1 MGAGAN
7 GIGFDADLE
16 SWLAANTFV
25 ARRSMI
31 LRLTS
36 ALILLLASGA
46 FAQQPPLYLRL
57 DGEIVAN
64 LSLERVAIAFD
75 GETSRSPNGLRTYW
89 TVLPDFMQESPWST
103 VVYIAD
109 VGQEGAALG
118 LSIDRHA
125 NVVPV
130 VRWINDEL
138 LYLQV
143 WWGRI
148 AASDLVLDV
157 VTGEFIYR
165 KLVYFPPDLPT
176 PDNAVSTPPFQLAL
190 EHVAGALP
198 PAWQA
203 VRLLSSPE
211 ARQIEVTTLPPM
223 VTECYLE
230 PSDAE
235 LVIAHD
241 WLERFLHEQ
250 QENAPPRP
258 TDTVCRNC
266 PSYRLSW
273 QLDGNE
279 GHFEFSEARP
289 YRYPALDVLF
299 PLLERLLERM
309 VEEGECAA

>member
-1 MGAGAN
+1 M
-7 GIGFDADLE
+7 
-16 SWLAANTFV
+16 S
-25 ARRSMI
+25 
-31 LRLTS
+31 LRLAGTL
-36 ALILLLASGA
+36 LILIASGA
-46 FAQQPPLYLRL
+46 FAQSRPLYLPL
-57 DGEIVAN
+57 EDEIVAN
-64 LSLERVAIAFD
+64 LSLDRMAISFD
-75 GETSRSPNGLRTYW
+75 GETSLSPNGLRSYW
-89 TVLPDFMQESPWST
+89 TVFPDFAQASPWST
-103 VVYIAD
+103 VVYVAD
-109 VGQEGAALG
+109 ADKAGEALRVR
-118 LSIDRHA
+118 IDRHA
-125 NVVPV
+125 NVTPV

-165 KLVYFPPDLPT
+165 KLVYFPPEL
-176 PDNAVSTPPFQLAL
+176 STPGSTSSAPQFQLAV

-198 PAWQA
+198 PEWQA
-203 VRLLSSPE
+203 VRVLSTPE

-230 PSDAE
+230 PSDEE
-235 LVIAHD
+235 LSMVND
-241 WLERFLHEQ
+241 WLERFLNERL
-250 QENAPPRP
+250 ENAPPRP

-266 PSYRLSW
+266 PSYRLTW
-273 QLDGNE
+273 QLGDDE

-309 VEEGECAA
+309 VAEGECSA